1 METCKTCKGLGTEQ
15 GFAEAKRVAAE
26 AKLSH
31 L

>member
-1 METCKTCKGLGTEQ
+1 MEACKICKGLTGQ

-26 AKLSH
+26 TKLSH